1 MISGEGITVSVERL
15 NIAVNLAKLG
25 IWLEI
30 LIDLKPKLLG
40 FFVGLSHLIIYAT
53 LRYAVSKSV

>member
-1 MISGEGITVSVERL
+1 MISGGDYGECGEAK
-15 NIAVNLAKLG
+15 AVNLAKLD

-30 LIDLKPKLLG
+30 FIDLKPKLLG

-53 LRYAVSKSV
+53 LR